1 MIKILL
7 LFFVTG
13 PPPMKLSSEMIDAF
27 GGMNSEHWLE
37 FRKEC
42 YTAFLSLRRHANLI
56 LNLFSLMVD
65 ASVPDIAL
73 EPDKAVRKVQDKF
86 RLDLN
91 EEEAVKYMQKLI
103 DDSANAIMPAVA
115 ERFHQFAMYWKK

>member
-1 MIKILL
+1 M
-7 LFFVTG
+7 
-13 PPPMKLSSEMIDAF
+13 A
-27 GGMNSEHWLE
+27 
-37 FRKEC
+37 R
-42 YTAFLSLRRHANLI
+42 
-56 LNLFSLMVD
+56 
-65 ASVPDIAL
+65 SVPDIAL